1 MDLTRAISTGAL
13 VAAITAGVQYASGNG
28 LNLAVAAVD
37 GGLMAGSVAAAD
49 AVALY
54 RFIPPIL
61 PPSLVAGG
69 VYTAGQYY
77 IRRDRNIAMNLG
89 VGAAADFLIDSMSM

>member
-13 VAAITAGVQYASGNG
+13 VAAITAGVQYVSGNG
-28 LNLAVAAVD
+28 LNLTVAAVD

-49 AVALY
+49 AVALN
-54 RFIPPIL
+54 RIIPSML

-69 VYTAGQYY
+69 VYSAGQYF
-77 IRRDRNIAMNLG
+77 IRRDRNVLMNVS
-89 VGAAADFLIDSMSM
+89 VGAAADYLVESMSM